1 MDAEARNQYLRDL
14 REEYCLAPKSV
25 KSRLLDEAAKRT
37 GLARKV
43 IIGKLARSATLVRRP
58 AGKRRRTYDAAVC
71 TALIELWTLFDS
83 PCGQR
88 LVALLRERVPRL
100 RQRGF
105 WNCSDEVAA
114 KLVKVSAKRPT
125 AFWRHNAANCAWGH
139 TAAAPCGA
147 CCWSRSR

>member
-43 IIGKLARSATLVRRP
+43 IIRKLARPATLVRRP

-83 PCGQR
+83 PCGPAR
-88 LVALLRERVPRL
+88 WCPIGSGKLRGGSLSVYATACRVAGRNPSRI
-100 RQRGF
+100 
-105 WNCSDEVAA
+105 
-114 KLVKVSAKRPT
+114 
-125 AFWRHNAANCAWGH
+125 AFRAH
-139 TAAAPCGA
+139 
-147 CCWSRSR
+147 RSR